1 AARRQADAIREI
13 IGGATSVHFDERR
26 DDDFRHLAG
35 LIVGDGQGDFGQ
47 AADEVDRLAPE
58 ADRAAFLRVLAE
70 DRVDDL
76 RGQRRQ
82 QPRLELAGED
92 VRLRIA
98 LPRSRVAIIVL
109 RVGDAEQVARIERIA
124 AEARIDRLVND
135 ILGERGRRKSY
146 PRATQKD
153 CGSTN
158 RATTRRHWTPYRTS
172 VALLAPPIRCQVFP
186 VPAIAKVN
194 EGLVTSDPIRIPHS
208 G

>member
-1 AARRQADAIREI
+1 
-13 IGGATSVHFDERR
+13 
-26 DDDFRHLAG
+26 
-35 LIVGDGQGDFGQ
+35 
-47 AADEVDRLAPE
+47 
-58 ADRAAFLRVLAE
+58 
-70 DRVDDL
+70 
-76 RGQRRQ
+76 
-82 QPRLELAGED
+82 
-92 VRLRIA
+92 
-98 LPRSRVAIIVL
+98 
-109 RVGDAEQVARIERIA
+109 RIERIA

-208 G
+208 GEKLGNSLWIKLAVPERHSRGPQSSV